1 MNERPSINPAI
12 DSSALPEAT
21 SPRILDIVPHVYLRT
36 LYAPISVMKRR
47 LTSQQQAVYDFIKD
61 KIVGRGYGP
70 TVREIGEHMN
80 IKSPNGVMCHL
91 RALERKGMIQRAAN
105 KSRAIELTESITRL
119 IGGDLA
125 IRGGVTQ
132 QGCRLLNASGEHYDL
147 RRLAA
152 DGERFLLRVDDDSLQ
167 ELHILAGD
175 LLLMEPLGEGGDTFL
190 SGKIVLLRS
199 GTSEL
204 LARVVEG
211 SEARHSYR
219 PLNPQLTLPA
229 QSALE
234 QIGVLV
240 GVLRLFEGTAP
251 TSS

>member
-1 MNERPSINPAI
+1 
-12 DSSALPEAT
+12 
-21 SPRILDIVPHVYLRT
+21 
-36 LYAPISVMKRR
+36 MKRR

-105 KSRAIELTESITRL
+105 KSRAIELTESISRL

-125 IRGGVTQ
+125 IRGRVTQ
-132 QGCRLLNASGEHYDL
+132 QGCRLLNAPGEHYDL
-147 RRLAA
+147 RGLAA
-152 DGERFLLRVDDDSLQ
+152 GGDRFLLRVDDDGLQ
-167 ELHILAGD
+167 ELHLLAGD
-175 LLLMEPLGEGGDTFL
+175 LLLMEPRGESGDTVP
-190 SGKIVLLRS
+190 SGRIVLLRS

-204 LARVVEG
+204 LARVVEAH
-211 SEARHSYR
+211 EARHGYR
-219 PLNPQLTLPA
+219 PLSPQLTLPA
-229 QSALE
+229 QSAPE
-234 QIGVLV
+234 QLGVLV
-240 GVLRLFEGTAP
+240 GVLRLFEGPACQP